1 MEQKVLLLPCSSY
14 SAPELKSC
22 LELILKEFAQVLP
35 RTGAKV
41 LLKPNMVKALSR
53 ESCGTTD
60 PVFIEVLIECGLERG
75 WQISVG
81 DSPAIGSLE
90 QAARAN
96 GLYDILKRQN
106 IPLLQLSGN
115 EHSALDDRDIYTAP
129 QLKTFDA
136 LINVP
141 KLKGHRQ
148 LYFTGAT
155 KNLFGCMA
163 GKRKVWQHMHLSDR
177 ESGLAFAQML
187 LDHANKVAPCLN
199 IMDGIRAMAGP
210 GPIHGKP
217 VFEGLIAAS
226 ANFMALDLA
235 VFEHLGG
242 EIDEDPLM
250 ILQQRKSPK
259 TPAQLLF
266 PLGRPPR
273 GAFYFPTREQRA
285 PISFR
290 PWVLLRL
297 MWREFMSQ
305 RTKGKTLPR

>member
-1 MEQKVLLLPCSSY
+1 MEPKVILLPCSSY
-14 SAPELKSC
+14 SPPELKPC

-35 RTGAKV
+35 TSGAKV

-60 PVFIEVLIECGLERG
+60 PVFLEVLIECGLERG

-96 GLYDILKRQN
+96 GLYDVLKRLK
-106 IPLLQLSGN
+106 IPLVQLSGN
-115 EHSALDDRDIYTAP
+115 ERSSLDGRDIYTAP
-129 QLKTFDA
+129 QLKNFDA
-136 LINVP
+136 VVNVP

-217 VFEGLIAAS
+217 VFEGLMAAS
-226 ANFMALDLA
+226 THFTALDAA

-242 EIDEDPLM
+242 EMSEDPLM
-250 ILQQRKSPK
+250 ALAHRQGLVHQ
-259 TPAQLLF
+259 TQVAF
-266 PLGRPPR
+266 PLGRPQR
-273 GAFYFPTREQRA
+273 GDFYFPTRAQRA

-297 MWREFMSQ
+297 LWREWMSQ
-305 RTKGKTLPR
+305 GRQ